1 MAKIVVEIDSEEET
15 MVVKVGGEV
24 VEGASS
30 FWCEMPNPMYGSEM
44 YVSFYKTEE
53 TEDDIR
59 KTTTYS
65 LASLDEVKKKL
76 SSGEMVQSEYKGFAK
91 SMPEYPML
99 DRLAK
104 YVSEKLTARK
114 NRKR

>member
-15 MVVKVGGEV
+15 MIIKVGGEV

-30 FWCEMPNPMYGSEM
+30 FWCEMPNSMYGSEM
-44 YVSFYKTEE
+44 HMSFYKTEE

-65 LASLDEVKKKL
+65 LASMNETKKKL
-76 SSGEMVQSEYKGFAK
+76 SSGEMVESEYKGFAK

-99 DRLAK
+99 EKLTK
-104 YVSEKLTARK
+104 YVSERLLARK
-114 NRKR
+114 NKKR